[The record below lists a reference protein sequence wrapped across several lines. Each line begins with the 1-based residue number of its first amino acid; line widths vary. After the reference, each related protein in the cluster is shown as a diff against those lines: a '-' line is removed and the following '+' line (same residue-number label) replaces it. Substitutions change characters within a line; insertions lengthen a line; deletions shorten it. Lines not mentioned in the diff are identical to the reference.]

1 MVIALQLQLSILQL
15 HSTACLVSHET
26 PAYLMPT
33 TIMGLFI
40 HGKLRASE
48 EISSSSSG
56 GLWWQ
61 QRPSSNS
68 SSSWIGS
75 AYDDILLRPSIWRS
89 DERILTFLMHMMHP
103 SSSHVDLTE
112 WRATWILT
120 CAIHLLIVVVK
131 KCCARVHVASLR
143 LPHPARTPSRPF
155 QKNPTHRPPLS
166 LHWVAGLRTLDIHS
180 CHSFRSLR
188 SFTKFGVMLLLLS
201 KLMTSIVYL

>member
-26 PAYLMPT
+26 LAYLMPT

-131 KCCARVHVASLR
+131 RVVHASMLPPSDCPIPPVHPLDPFKKTLPTAPHCPYTGWLDCELWIFIHV
-143 LPHPARTPSRPF
+143 
-155 QKNPTHRPPLS
+155 
-166 LHWVAGLRTLDIHS
+166 IHS
-180 CHSFRSLR
+180 GHSGHSLNLELCYCYFRNLWH
-188 SFTKFGVMLLLLS
+188 L
-201 KLMTSIVYL
+201 